1 MVRINACVFISG
13 KGSNF
18 KAIFKSSINDNFP
31 IQIKLLVTSNM
42 NADGIKFAKKADIP
56 YVYFKNNNFLNE
68 LKILKLIKQHKISI
82 ILLAG
87 YMKILSKKFI
97 RAFNKLIINIHPSL
111 LPKYRGLDTFA
122 RVLKAN
128 EKKTGC
134 TVHYVNEKL
143 DEGKI
148 ILRKFFFI
156 KKNDTINSL
165 KTKTHNLEYRAYSE
179 AIYKTLRGL

>member
-1 MVRINACVFISG
+1 MVKKNACIFISG
-13 KGSNF
+13 NGTN
-18 KAIFKSSINDNFP
+18 
-31 IQIKLLVTSNM
+31 LR
-42 NADGIKFAKKADIP
+42 
-56 YVYFKNNNFLNE
+56 
-68 LKILKLIKQHKISI
+68 SI
-82 ILLAG
+82 ILKSREYNFPANVKLVVSNRENALGLNYAKKWSIPIFILRKNPISEIILLKALKEKKIDIIILAG

-97 RAFNKLIINIHPSL
+97 RAFDKLIINIHPSL

-122 RVLKAN
+122 RILKAN

-156 KKNDTINSL
+156 KKKDTINSL

-179 AIYKTLRGL
+179 AIYKTLSGL

>member
-1 MVRINACVFISG
+1 MVDTNFYIKKNPIS
-13 KGSNF
+13 
-18 KAIFKSSINDNFP
+18 
-31 IQIKLLVTSNM
+31 
-42 NADGIKFAKKADIP
+42 
-56 YVYFKNNNFLNE
+56 E
-68 LKILKLIKQHKISI
+68 I
-82 ILLAG
+82 ILLKALKEKIDIIILAG

-97 RAFNKLIINIHPSL
+97 RAFDKSIINIHPSL

-156 KKNDTINSL
+156 KKKDTINSL

-179 AIYKTLRGL
+179 AIYKTLSGL

>member
-1 MVRINACVFISG
+1 MPKLIGVKKINVAVFISG
-13 KGSNF
+13 TGSNLKNLIKHSLKKNSKF
-18 KAIFKSSINDNFP
+18 QICLVISNKSKAKGLNY
-31 IQIKLLVTSNM
+31 
-42 NADGIKFAKKADIP
+42 AKKWSIP
-56 YVYFKNNNFLNE
+56 IFILRKNP
-68 LKILKLIKQHKISI
+68 ISEI
-82 ILLAG
+82 ILLKALKEKKIDIIILAG

-97 RAFNKLIINIHPSL
+97 RAFDKLIINIHPSL

-156 KKNDTINSL
+156 KKKDTINSL
-165 KTKTHNLEYRAYSE
+165 KTND
-179 AIYKTLRGL
+179 

>member
-1 MVRINACVFISG
+1 MVKKNACIFISG
-13 KGSNF
+13 NGTN
-18 KAIFKSSINDNFP
+18 
-31 IQIKLLVTSNM
+31 LR
-42 NADGIKFAKKADIP
+42 
-56 YVYFKNNNFLNE
+56 
-68 LKILKLIKQHKISI
+68 SI
-82 ILLAG
+82 ILKSREYNFPANVRLVVSNRKKALGLNYAKKWSIPIFILKKNPISEIILLKTLKEKKIDIVILAG

-97 RAFNKLIINIHPSL
+97 RAFDKSIINIHPSL
-111 LPKYRGLDTFA
+111 LPKYRGLNTFA
-122 RVLKAN
+122 RVLRAN

-134 TVHYVNEKL
+134 TVHYFNEKL

>member
-1 MVRINACVFISG
+1 MVKKNACIFISG
-13 KGSNF
+13 NGTN
-18 KAIFKSSINDNFP
+18 
-31 IQIKLLVTSNM
+31 LR
-42 NADGIKFAKKADIP
+42 
-56 YVYFKNNNFLNE
+56 
-68 LKILKLIKQHKISI
+68 SI
-82 ILLAG
+82 ILKSREYNFPANVRLVVSNREKALGLNYAKKWSIPIFILKKNLISEIILLKALKEKKIDIIILAG

>member
-1 MVRINACVFISG
+1 MVKKNACIFISG
-13 KGSNF
+13 NGTN
-18 KAIFKSSINDNFP
+18 
-31 IQIKLLVTSNM
+31 LR
-42 NADGIKFAKKADIP
+42 
-56 YVYFKNNNFLNE
+56 
-68 LKILKLIKQHKISI
+68 SI
-82 ILLAG
+82 ILKSREYNFPANVRLVVSNRKKALGLNYAKKWSIPIFILKKNPISEIILLKTLKEKKIDIVILAG

-97 RAFNKLIINIHPSL
+97 RAFDKSIINIHPSL
-111 LPKYRGLDTFA
+111 LPKYRGLNTFA
-122 RVLKAN
+122 RVLRAN